1 MTNEYITAKMALL
14 AYGYKFGEL
23 MRLSDQGLIRRRH
36 RVCDG
41 EDFYTFSR
49 DDIVTFANE
58 ANGDGNA

>member
-1 MTNEYITAKMALL
+1 MNEYITAKMALL

-23 MRLSDQGLIRRRH
+23 MKLAEANIVRRRH

-49 DDIVTFANE
+49 EDIIRFAELN
-58 ANGDGNA
+58 NGDAH